1 MYRGIPLNF
10 PHILRTNGLL
20 YTLPDLYIPFCVKAQ
35 CVEITAVAEK
45 QRTSGFTRKFRV
57 LELIVGVEPT
67 TSALRMLCSAIK
79 LYQQTRLRS
88 RCSAIKRL
96 SKERS
101 RLRSRFPTSRQ
112 RRVFHREPYISASRS
127 VNITERRLLF
137 NYFLPI
143 SQRLPCS
150 SR

>member
-1 MYRGIPLNF
+1 MSLTRGTHYR
-10 PHILRTNGLL
+10 
-20 YTLPDLYIPFCVKAQ
+20 KSS
-35 CVEITAVAEK
+35 K
-45 QRTSGFTRKFRV
+45 

-67 TSALRMLCSAIK
+67 TFSLRMRCSAIK

-143 SQRLPCS
+143 SQRLRIPSARSLQAEAQRSGMPLQRPVLSKLRLLCPLLS
-150 SR
+150 LRLFS